1 MVEIINKFY
10 IKMELKKNHL
20 GSLKASSIIN
30 CIFLFSL
37 LILTP
42 TVVAQEE
49 PGIDFKEYKGEV
61 VDAKTKDVLEFATIS
76 VSNSN
81 ISTISNMDG
90 VFSLKV
96 PIDLVEENAVISYLG
111 YNTKTISLKSFT
123 EGSMSI
129 NMEESFEKLPDVNLV
144 EANPIQVIRKV
155 MKNKKINSY
164 DKPLIIKAFYRESIK
179 KRKTYASL
187 SEAVVEIYK
196 QPGGAAG
203 SDYIKLEK
211 VRKST
216 DYRKIDTLVIKL
228 QGGPYN
234 NLNMDFI
241 RNKNLF
247 FTGDMFDIYEFSFDK
262 MITMD
267 NRNVYVIDF
276 IQKGSVVEP
285 FYKGKLYIDVESY
298 ALVKSVFSLH
308 LENLN
313 RAKKFFVKKKPANAD
328 VIPVDTKYIV
338 DYRESNGKWHFNYS
352 RIELS
357 FKIKWDKKLF
367 NSIYNITIE
376 KAVTDWADND
386 QEVNIKNRNRM
397 RKNVILADEATG
409 FSDPEFWGENNV
421 IEPDK
426 SIQNA
431 IKKIQKSNE

>member
-1 MVEIINKFY
+1 
-10 IKMELKKNHL
+10 MELKKNHL
-20 GSLKASSIIN
+20 GSLKALNIFN
-30 CIFLFSL
+30 CILLFTL
-37 LILTP
+37 LIVTP
-42 TVVAQEE
+42 TVMAQEG
-49 PGIDFKEYKGEV
+49 PGVDFKEYKGEV
-61 VDAKTKDVLEFATIS
+61 VDAKTKEILEFATIS
-76 VSNSN
+76 VTNSN

-111 YNTKTISLKSFT
+111 YNTRTISLKSFT
-123 EGSMSI
+123 EGSMRI

-144 EANPIQVIRKV
+144 EANPIQVIKKV

-234 NLNMDFI
+234 NLNMDFV

-285 FYKGKLYIDVESY
+285 FYKGKLYIDVESF

-386 QEVNIKNRNRM
+386 QEVSIKNRNRM

>member
-1 MVEIINKFY
+1 
-10 IKMELKKNHL
+10 MELKKNHL
-20 GSLKASSIIN
+20 GSLKALNIFN
-30 CIFLFSL
+30 CILLFTL
-37 LILTP
+37 LIVTP
-42 TVVAQEE
+42 TVMAQEG
-49 PGIDFKEYKGEV
+49 PGVDFKEYKGEV
-61 VDAKTKDVLEFATIS
+61 VDAKTKEILEFATIS
-76 VSNSN
+76 VTNSN

-90 VFSLKV
+90 VFTLKV
-96 PIDLVEENAVISYLG
+96 PIGLVEENAVISYLG
-111 YNTKTISLKSFT
+111 YNTRTISLKSFT

-144 EANPIQVIRKV
+144 EANPIQVIKKV

-386 QEVNIKNRNRM
+386 QEVSIKNRNRM